1 MCIYC
6 GDIYENHRS
15 EFPDASDVL
24 GSAVIGTNQGLASY
38 LTNGFWDDMGY
49 SPRRFNLTSTG
60 VNSKNGVLTYNT
72 SGNSSDINGISSEKS
87 LLVDE
92 SFKLLESTLGID
104 FQETANAN
112 ADIRFSDSDSGACY
126 NCSSCSFTWC
136 LLSFWNC

>member
-15 EFPDASDVL
+15 EFPNASDVL
-24 GSAVIGTNQGLASY
+24 GSAVLGTNQGLASY
-38 LTNGFWDDMGY
+38 LTTGFWDDMGY
-49 SPRRFNLTSTG
+49 SQRRFNLTSTG
-60 VNSKNGVLTYNT
+60 INSKHGVLTYNT

-92 SFKLLESTLGID
+92 SFKLLESTLGII

-112 ADIRFSDSDSGACY
+112 ADIRF
-126 NCSSCSFTWC
+126 FR
-136 LLSFWNC
+136 F